1 MITRSLYALSLVVAL
16 GNLAV
21 ISESYAQTNSDI
33 SSSTV
38 SDIGEAFFEQYEARL
53 NALLKTRREEEKQ
66 FVSEVVNLV
75 QQESI
80 PKQLVDSSWIWVRT
94 RRPFTNHPFIY
105 FERVLRLQAEKLEIE
120 IPDFDR
126 EIYSRSSFRPQSPI
140 R

>member
-21 ISESYAQTNSDI
+21 ISGSYAQTNSDI